1 MNIAERKCLYVVYIN
16 FMIVT
21 LIVYLIKAFEGIVLV
36 YNLITNS
43 LIIWCSFGVA
53 FCMRRHLFRF
63 IKIVSEFHIVDIV
76 KDGSLIKLVPV
87 FIHIAVQIGIRYLLH
102 LRKYLI
108 LIRDRGRFGISHQK
122 DTYYHPDRTRH
133 SKRIAWTG
141 NEAKY

>member
-1 MNIAERKCLYVVYIN
+1 MKVV
-16 FMIVT
+16 
-21 LIVYLIKAFEGIVLV
+21 EGIVLI
-36 YNLITNS
+36 YNFIINS
-43 LIIWCSFGVA
+43 LIIGCSFGVA
-53 FCMRRHLFRF
+53 FYMRRHLFRF
-63 IKIVSEFHIVDIV
+63 IKVVCEFHIVDIV

-87 FIHIAVQIGIRYLLH
+87 FVHIAMEVGIRYLLH

-108 LIRDRGRFGISHQK
+108 LIRDGGRPGISHQK